1 MTPWRDRTA
10 RPLRRKYRARFRWLS
25 PLPPATSRI
34 AGPSGNVMG
43 PSFWGLRSIR
53 PWRSG
58 HGEERLGMAAVRNG
72 WSKTYWPP
80 DVIDWP
86 EWRPEGEREC

>member
-25 PLPPATSRI
+25 PLPPAASRI

-43 PSFWGLRSIR
+43 PSFWGLGSISR
-53 PWRSG
+53 RRSG
-58 HGEERLGMAAVRNG
+58 HGGDRLGLAAFRNERNEA
-72 WSKTYWPP
+72 SLPP
-80 DVIDWP
+80 GAI
-86 EWRPEGEREC
+86 EWRR